1 MSEEALTPQ
10 VIETTALEVITRA
23 ETSTSVDIAKRY
35 PRVVS
40 RFKSNA
46 MSLATADQETAE
58 QCFYHLPRGR
68 DGIFGPSVRLAEILG
83 SSWGNI
89 QVAARIVEVGA
100 THVTA
105 QGAAWDMETNY
116 RVTEEVKRSIM
127 DRSGRRYND
136 DMINVTCNA
145 ACSIARRNATF
156 ACIPKAY
163 WSKIYEECRTVAVG
177 DSRSLAENVGR
188 WMAWAQK
195 AGVSDE
201 RVLAS
206 IGVEDS
212 ADISLKQLAVLSGK
226 ATAIRDGDI
235 TVDTAFPPVKA
246 EPDPS
251 KSGVKKKVGGKSKPK
266 AEKKAAEKV
275 EPKPD
280 KAEPAPAAEP
290 MSPEEVAAIDE
301 FA

>member
-58 QCFYHLPRGR
+58 QCFYHLPRGG
-68 DGIFGPSVRLAEILG
+68 GIFGPSVRLAEILG

-89 QVAARIVEVGA
+89 QVAARIVEVSA

-116 RVTEEVKRSIM
+116 RVTEEVKRSIV
-127 DRSGRRYND
+127 GRNGQRYGD

-163 WSKIYEECRTVAVG
+163 WSMIYEECRAVAVG
-177 DSRSLAENVGR
+177 DSRSPSENVGR

-212 ADISLKQLAVLSGK
+212 ADISLKQLAILSGK

-235 TVDTAFPPVKA
+235 TVDTAFPPIKA
-246 EPDPS
+246 EPEPS
-251 KSGVKKKVGGKSKPK
+251 KSGTKKKVGGKSKPK
-266 AEKKAAEKV
+266 AEKKVAEKV
-275 EPKPD
+275 ETKPA
-280 KAEPAPAAEP
+280 KEEPATKVEP

>member
-58 QCFYHLPRGR
+58 QCFYHLPRGG
-68 DGIFGPSVRLAEILG
+68 GIFGPSVRLAEILG

-89 QVAARIVEVGA
+89 QVAARIVEVSA

-127 DRSGRRYND
+127 TKGGQRYGD

-163 WSKIYEECRTVAVG
+163 WSMIYEECRTVAVG
-177 DSRSLAENVGR
+177 DSRSLSENVGR

-212 ADISLKQLAVLSGK
+212 ADISLKQLAILSGK

-235 TVDTAFPPVKA
+235 TVDTAFPPIKA
-246 EPDPS
+246 EPEPS
-251 KSGVKKKVGGKSKPK
+251 KSGTKKKVGGKSKPK
-266 AEKKAAEKV
+266 AEKKAVEKV
-275 EPKPD
+275 ETKPA
-280 KAEPAPAAEP
+280 KEEPETKVEP